1 MSNFISR
8 FFVVC
13 LLLSIV
19 TAVSAQQAPD
29 RNIDKSKQEVKK
41 GQDGKSK
48 SASNKGSSRL
58 QNDDTAAGAPSS
70 GVKNK
75 PSGPGAK
82 AAPGGGNSA
91 RIGNVTTAQKS
102 GKKSRKGFLG
112 RLLGRSNKSSKA
124 SGSSS
129 PGRQPGQPSAGEPK
143 GDKDGKKTAPGETDP
158 RDRP

>member
-1 MSNFISR
+1 MSFFGICSSFVYNLIHYYLLNIIDNIAIADIVPNIIFKHFIYE
-8 FFVVC
+8 
-13 LLLSIV
+13 
-19 TAVSAQQAPD
+19 T
-29 RNIDKSKQEVKK
+29 
-41 GQDGKSK
+41 
-48 SASNKGSSRL
+48 
-58 QNDDTAAGAPSS
+58 

-82 AAPGGGNSA
+82 VAPGGGNSA

>member
-19 TAVSAQQAPD
+19 TEVSAQQAPD

-82 AAPGGGNSA
+82 AAPGGGNLSL
-91 RIGNVTTAQKS
+91 IHI
-102 GKKSRKGFLG
+102 
-112 RLLGRSNKSSKA
+112 
-124 SGSSS
+124 
-129 PGRQPGQPSAGEPK
+129 
-143 GDKDGKKTAPGETDP
+143 
-158 RDRP
+158 

>member
-19 TAVSAQQAPD
+19 TEVSAQQAPD

-58 QNDDTAAGAPSS
+58 QNDDTAAGATSS

-91 RIGNVTTAQKS
+91 RIGNVTTAQK
-102 GKKSRKGFLG
+102 KW
-112 RLLGRSNKSSKA
+112 
-124 SGSSS
+124 
-129 PGRQPGQPSAGEPK
+129 
-143 GDKDGKKTAPGETDP
+143 
-158 RDRP
+158 